1 MKKIKLNYNNFIND
15 YLHDVDKAIEE
26 TVKVQKKKIVSL
38 VEKIKKVKK
47 NKKKVLIFGNGGSA
61 ATASHFSVDLTKNA
75 KIRSIN
81 FNESDLITCLANDYG
96 HDNWVKKAIEF
107 YIDKDDLVILI
118 STSGNSQNVINAA
131 KFLKQKKFSFFS
143 LSGMKKNNLL
153 NKISKPNN
161 CIWVNNMSYNQ
172 IEIIHHLI
180 LLLTIDI
187 LIGKSVYKS

>member
-38 VEKIKKVKK
+38 VEKIKKV
-47 NKKKVLIFGNGGSA
+47 N
-61 ATASHFSVDLTKNA
+61 
-75 KIRSIN
+75 
-81 FNESDLITCLANDYG
+81 
-96 HDNWVKKAIEF
+96 DNWVKKAIEF

>member
-75 KIRSIN
+75 KLR
-81 FNESDLITCLANDYG
+81 C
-96 HDNWVKKAIEF
+96 
-107 YIDKDDLVILI
+107 
-118 STSGNSQNVINAA
+118 
-131 KFLKQKKFSFFS
+131 
-143 LSGMKKNNLL
+143 
-153 NKISKPNN
+153 
-161 CIWVNNMSYNQ
+161 
-172 IEIIHHLI
+172 LI
-180 LLLTIDI
+180 LMKLASLLALLMTMV
-187 LIGKSVYKS
+187 LSIGLKKL

>member
-1 MKKIKLNYNNFIND
+1 MLPK
-15 YLHDVDKAIEE
+15 
-26 TVKVQKKKIVSL
+26 L
-38 VEKIKKVKK
+38 VEV
-47 NKKKVLIFGNGGSA
+47 NHH
-61 ATASHFSVDLTKNA
+61 TYLTKNA